1 MFKSKDD
8 EIPQF
13 TSLKLRLE
21 LEGPFALSFLAGTP
35 CLNRNFQIPAFR
47 RYLLDHE
54 LFTERVK
61 TSPYPNLG
69 SAATSMGVS
78 GNGDTQKMRVF
89 TGKRKTISIYPLDS

>member
-1 MFKSKDD
+1 MFQSKDD

-13 TSLKLRLE
+13 TSMKLRLD
-21 LEGPFALSFLAGTP
+21 LEGPFALSFLAGTRF
-35 CLNRNFQIPAFR
+35 LNRNFNPAFR

-78 GNGDTQKMRVF
+78 GDGDTQKMRVF